1 MDPLDRVVAGL
12 SCRQV
17 LGYLGDFVDGDLAPD
32 VLSDVKAH
40 LSGCQACDRFGGRVA
55 TLVGSL
61 RGALGTPE
69 VPAGFRERL
78 QERLR
83 AAPAAPPFTL

>member
-32 VLSDVKAH
+32 VLTDVKAH
-40 LSGCQACDRFGGRVA
+40 LAGCQTCDRFGGRVA
-55 TLVGSL
+55 TLVGAL
-61 RGALGTPE
+61 RGAVETPE
-69 VPAGFRERL
+69 VPAGFHERL
-78 QERLR
+78 QGRLR
-83 AAPAAPPFTL
+83 EASGS